1 LSKKTKTKK
10 NQTRKQKRLSTDIV
24 LKYLSQRTEPANT
37 KAIAETLGRIGK
49 EGRQETFEILER
61 LRDDDKVTQLS
72 KHRWAMKHAIQE
84 HRGKVIGHIDGHG
97 YVLTDSTKEKVFLR
111 THEMREVLHN
121 DIVNVRITGRDRRQK
136 LFGKIIDIVERGN
149 VSIVGRYFKESN
161 MHFVVPDDQRIAQD
175 IFVLPEHTKGA
186 EPGQVVLLTVTKHP
200 TKNFQPVG
208 EITEVLGDYMS
219 PGMEIEIAIRKHQ
232 LPHQWPVAVEKQA
245 RGFATEVKDADFK
258 GREDIRSL
266 PLVTIDGED
275 ARDFDDAV
283 YCEPL
288 ANGRNRLIV
297 AIADVSSYVKEESPL
312 DEEAWLRGTSV
323 YFPNNV
329 IPMLPEELSNGLC
342 SLNPEVNRLCFVCDM
357 QIDKDGEIESYDFY
371 QAVMYSHARLTYTQ
385 VAALI
390 AGDAENSGIKS
401 ELQSSIHD
409 LYELS
414 QKLGKRRRQSGTIE
428 FEIPEPVIM
437 FDEERKIDKIIA
449 RERNNAHRLIEECM
463 LAANICASL
472 MMDDSNLAGIYR
484 VHDAPD
490 EEKVADA
497 RVFLRQFKLLLGGGD
512 QPEPKHFSEVI
523 NKVNDPLTA
532 KIVQTALL
540 RSMKQARYD
549 IENAGHFALNFDS
562 YTHFT
567 SPIRR
572 YSDLLVH
579 RQIRRLIDNPDAKD
593 DDEKHIN
600 VERTAEQTSV
610 TERRAEAATR
620 ESIQWLKCEFMSH
633 KVGEKLPGVV
643 SSVTE
648 FGLFVELKEFYVDGL
663 VHITSLGQDYY
674 RFDSEKRQ
682 LIGENSGKKYKI
694 GQSLEVQVSR
704 VDMEQGRID
713 FALTDVVNEKF
724 SHKQRRRS
732 SDSKSK
738 YGSKNKSKKSQTST
752 KKPSSDKP
760 GGKKSSGKKSNKGKP
775 TKANNK
781 NKSKKRAP
789 KKHR

>member
-1 LSKKTKTKK
+1 LSKKTNKKK
-10 NQTRKQKRLSTDIV
+10 NQTRKHKRLSADIV
-24 LKYLSQRTEPANT
+24 IKYLSQRSEPANT

-49 EGRQETFEILER
+49 EGRQETFDILEL
-61 LRDDDKVTQLS
+61 LRDDGKVAQLS

-84 HRGKVIGHIDGHG
+84 HRGRVVGHVDGHG
-97 YVLTDSTKEKVFLR
+97 YVLTETTNEKVFLR
-111 THEMREVLHN
+111 AHEMSEVLHN

-136 LFGKIIDIVERGN
+136 LFGQIIDVVERGN
-149 VSIVGRYFKESN
+149 LMIVGRYFNESN
-161 MHFVVPDDQRIAQD
+161 MHFVVPDDQRIGQD
-175 IFVLPEHTKGA
+175 IFVLPEHTHGA
-186 EPGQVVLLTVTKHP
+186 ETGQVVSVVLTKHP

-208 EITEVLGDYMS
+208 EITEVLGDYLA

-232 LPHQWPVAVEKQA
+232 LPHQWPEAVERQA
-245 RGFATEVKDADFK
+245 KSFATEVNESDFK
-258 GREDIRSL
+258 GRKDIRNL

-288 ANGRNRLIV
+288 ANGRNRLLV
-297 AIADVSSYVKEESPL
+297 AIADVSSYVKEQSPL
-312 DEEAWLRGTSV
+312 DQEAWQRGTSV

-329 IPMLPEELSNGLC
+329 IPMLPEALSNGLC

-357 QIDKDGEIESYDFY
+357 QIDKYGEIESYDFY

-390 AGDAENSGIKS
+390 EGDAENCGIAA
-401 ELQSSIHD
+401 ELQDSIHD
-409 LYELS
+409 LYALS
-414 QKLGKRRRQSGTIE
+414 QKLGIRRRQSGTIE
-428 FEIPEPVIM
+428 FEIPEPVIV
-437 FDEERKIDKIIA
+437 FDGERKIDKIIA

-472 MMDDSNLAGIYR
+472 MLNDSDLAGIYR

-490 EEKVADA
+490 EEKIADA

-523 NKVNDPLTA
+523 NKVDDPLTA

-549 IENAGHFALNFDS
+549 IENSGHFALNFDS

-579 RQIRRLIDNPDAKD
+579 RQIRRLIDNPEAKD
-593 DDEKHIN
+593 DDEKFIQ

-610 TERRAEAATR
+610 TERRAESATR
-620 ESIQWLKCEFMSH
+620 ETIQWLKCEFMSH
-633 KVGEKLPGVV
+633 KIGEKLPGVV

-648 FGLFVELKEFYVDGL
+648 FGLFVELQEFYVDGL

-674 RFDSEKRQ
+674 RFDSDKRQ
-682 LIGENSGKKYKI
+682 LVGEKSGKIYKI

-704 VDMEQGRID
+704 VDMDQGRID

-724 SHKQRRRS
+724 SHKKHGRYSDKSTKRS
-732 SDSKSK
+732 GKKPSYAKSK
-738 YGSKNKSKKSQTST
+738 FSPKTKKSSKNQKASKQAKASGKKHST
-752 KKPSSDKP
+752 KKNS
-760 GGKKSSGKKSNKGKP
+760 
-775 TKANNK
+775 T
-781 NKSKKRAP
+781 